1 VLEGDPIT
9 DYGRPLAF
17 GFFLNPNAADYPELV
32 EVARLVD
39 DLGLDLIGIQ
49 DHP

>member
-1 VLEGDPIT
+1 LEGDPIT
-9 DYGRPLAF
+9 DYGRPLVF
-17 GFFLNPNAADYPELV
+17 GFSLNPNAADYPELV